1 MSASADI
8 AAQLENLGRITETP
22 LTENQKLILDE
33 MNLIFDKVADP
44 DFKLEDIK
52 LESLKEIMGKFD
64 DGTYDIDKLAAVNA
78 FTAEIKQRGET
89 SEYITSIID
98 LFTNL
103 QDSIECVVCS
113 LDFNDTDRKR
123 LSPCQTFKIHYLC
136 LTCYRLIKSKPE
148 NDSCPTCRN
157 TMTDL
162 YMPLLPPLPSMSDY
176 NDTKL
181 IAYMNYIGWKVVFEQ
196 NIGRTI
202 KALNFTRNVENAQGR
217 NVDYLNVENAAS
229 DLISTMNNISKVD
242 DSLKAYFTVAK
253 LDKKYIKND
262 ILSCIIKY
270 LRRLRVTKDE
280 TKETVN
286 KILSRV
292 FAPTVVWD
300 ELQSFDQ
307 FYTTYSKPIKNIS
320 IQKIELAICRYIVS
334 SGLADSSI
342 IPPDINTFKWI
353 NQQNADKKKLNL
365 EYVKPFQKIFVN
377 VMDDRYVDILE
388 FIGFSAEF
396 LQVTKADKDGRI
408 NYAAGLEKLEKYYNK
423 KIANIE
429 TTFDRLCKMQ
439 GIETTLP
446 FSLPEFKK
454 IKSSMFMALNVCL
467 QFHYILD
474 KYSLMGIDNV
484 QTENVKPKVDR
495 ENKKVNF
502 TGEEKSLMNE
512 VKSTFVNLG
521 VMQNTWQ
528 GGGLGKT
535 GARLAIA
542 AGLATIVASAFLQ

>member
-8 AAQLENLGRITETP
+8 AAQLENLGKITETP

-44 DFKLEDIK
+44 DFKLEDIE
-52 LESLKEIMGKFD
+52 LESLKKIMGKFYG
-64 DGTYDIDKLAAVNA
+64 GTYDIDRRAAVNA

-89 SEYITSIID
+89 SEYITSITD

-123 LSPCQTFKIHYLC
+123 LSPCQTFKSHYLC
-136 LTCYRLIKSKPE
+136 LTCYQVIKSKPE

-162 YMPLLPPLPSMSDY
+162 YMPLLPPLPSMSDD
-176 NDTKL
+176 NVTKL
-181 IAYMNYIGWKVVFEQ
+181 IAYMNYIGWKDVFEQ
-196 NIGRTI
+196 NIGRIIKSLPI
-202 KALNFTRNVENAQGR
+202 KALLNFTH
-217 NVDYLNVENAAS
+217 NVDYLNDENAAS

-253 LDKKYIKND
+253 LDKKYIKTD
-262 ILSCIIKY
+262 ILSCIIKS

-307 FYTTYSKPIKNIS
+307 FYTTYSKPIKNRS

-334 SGLADSSI
+334 SGLAASSVT
-342 IPPDINTFKWI
+342 PPDIDTFKWI
-353 NQQNADKKKLNL
+353 KQQNADKQKLNL
-365 EYVKPFQKIFVN
+365 EYVKPFHQIFVN